1 MTSRKHRSRHHDQ
14 NIGAALRHHRIARGL
29 SQPKLGDMIGVCH
42 QQIQKYEN
50 GTDRLAAST
59 AVDLA
64 EQFGVT
70 VDELLGL
77 NGLDDVPAKPVRKNL
92 EPVADAPPVNTS
104 PLDQLKNEIRALLKR
119 DDWQHEDAGFYP
131 RAALGEL
138 LMRAREIIEADVG
151 PQPPVGKRK
160 GGEGKVDQNWR
171 RLLDACSTQPG
182 YYIAL
187 SERHAKRFIADAKAA
202 RTGEGKSPKNEPVK

>member
-1 MTSRKHRSRHHDQ
+1 MTSRKHRSQHHDQ

-64 EQFGVT
+64 EQFGVS

-77 NGLDDVPAKPVRKNL
+77 NGNT
-92 EPVADAPPVNTS
+92 PPLN
-104 PLDQLKNEIRALLKR
+104 QLKNEIRALLKR
-119 DDWQHEDAGFYP
+119 NDWQHEDAGFYP

-151 PQPPVGKRK
+151 RQPPFGKRK
-160 GGEGKVDQNWR
+160 GGEAKVDQNWR

>member
-1 MTSRKHRSRHHDQ
+1 MTSRKHRSRHHDR

-77 NGLDDVPAKPVRKNL
+77 NGNT
-92 EPVADAPPVNTS
+92 PPLN
-104 PLDQLKNEIRALLKR
+104 QLKNEIRALLKR
-119 DDWQHEDAGFYP
+119 DDWQHEDDGFYR

-138 LMRAREIIEADVG
+138 LMRARRSSRPTSAHTH
-151 PQPPVGKRK
+151 QR
-160 GGEGKVDQNWR
+160 WR
-171 RLLDACSTQPG
+171 QLLDACSTQPG

-202 RTGEGKSPKNEPVK
+202 RTAEGKSSKNEPVR

>member
-1 MTSRKHRSRHHDQ
+1 MKSRKHRSRHHDR

-77 NGLDDVPAKPVRKNL
+77 NGNT
-92 EPVADAPPVNTS
+92 PPLN
-104 PLDQLKNEIRALLKR
+104 QLKNEIRALLKR
-119 DDWQHEDAGFYP
+119 DDWQHEDDGFYP

-138 LMRAREIIEADVG
+138 LMRAREIIEADLG
-151 PQPPVGKRK
+151 RQPPVGKRK
-160 GGEGKVDQNWR
+160 SGEGKVDQNWR

-202 RTGEGKSPKNEPVK
+202 RTGEGKSPKSR

>member
-1 MTSRKHRSRHHDQ
+1 MTSRKHRSQHHDQ

-77 NGLDDVPAKPVRKNL
+77 NG
-92 EPVADAPPVNTS
+92 NTP

-119 DDWQHEDAGFYP
+119 DDWQHEDDGFYP

-151 PQPPVGKRK
+151 RQPPVGKRK
-160 GGEGKVDQNWR
+160 GGEGKVDQRWR
-171 RLLDACSTQPG
+171 QLLDACSTQPG

>member
-1 MTSRKHRSRHHDQ
+1 MTSRKHRSRHHDR

-77 NGLDDVPAKPVRKNL
+77 NGNT
-92 EPVADAPPVNTS
+92 PPLN
-104 PLDQLKNEIRALLKR
+104 QLKNEIRALLKR
-119 DDWQHEDAGFYP
+119 NDWQHEDDGFYP

-138 LMRAREIIEADVG
+138 LMRAREISEADVG
-151 PQPPVGKRK
+151 RQPPVGKRK
-160 GGEGKVDQNWR
+160 GGKGKVDQRWR
-171 RLLDACSTQPG
+171 QLLDACSTQPG

-187 SERHAKRFIADAKAA
+187 SERHAKRFIADAKAV
-202 RTGEGKSPKNEPVK
+202 RTGEGKSPKNEVK

>member
-1 MTSRKHRSRHHDQ
+1 MTSRKHRSRDRDQ

-77 NGLDDVPAKPVRKNL
+77 NGNT
-92 EPVADAPPVNTS
+92 PPLN
-104 PLDQLKNEIRALLKR
+104 QLKNEIRALLKR
-119 DDWQHEDAGFYP
+119 NDWQHEDAGFYP

-151 PQPPVGKRK
+151 RQPPVGKRK
-160 GGEGKVDQNWR
+160 GGEGKVNQNWR

>member
-1 MTSRKHRSRHHDQ
+1 MTSRKHRSRDRDR

-77 NGLDDVPAKPVRKNL
+77 NGNT
-92 EPVADAPPVNTS
+92 PPLN
-104 PLDQLKNEIRALLKR
+104 QLKNEIRALLKR

-131 RAALGEL
+131 RATLGEL

-160 GGEGKVDQNWR
+160 GGKGKVDQNWH

>member
-1 MTSRKHRSRHHDQ
+1 MTSRKHRSRDRDR

-77 NGLDDVPAKPVRKNL
+77 NGNT
-92 EPVADAPPVNTS
+92 PPLN
-104 PLDQLKNEIRALLKR
+104 QLKNEIRALLKR
-119 DDWQHEDAGFYP
+119 NDWQHEDDGFYP

-138 LMRAREIIEADVG
+138 LMRAREIIEADLG
-151 PQPPVGKRK
+151 RQPPVGKRK
-160 GGEGKVDQNWR
+160 SGEGKVDQNWR

-202 RTGEGKSPKNEPVK
+202 RTSEGKSPNNEPVK

>member
-1 MTSRKHRSRHHDQ
+1 MTSRKHRSQHHDQ

-77 NGLDDVPAKPVRKNL
+77 NGNT
-92 EPVADAPPVNTS
+92 PPLN
-104 PLDQLKNEIRALLKR
+104 QLKNEIRALLKR
-119 DDWQHEDAGFYP
+119 NDWQHEDDGFYP

>member
-1 MTSRKHRSRHHDQ
+1 MTSRKHRSQHQDQ

-77 NGLDDVPAKPVRKNL
+77 NGNT
-92 EPVADAPPVNTS
+92 PPLN
-104 PLDQLKNEIRALLKR
+104 QLKNEIRALLKR

-131 RAALGEL
+131 RAKLGEL
-138 LMRAREIIEADVG
+138 LMRAREIIEADVRQ
-151 PQPPVGKRK
+151 QPPVGKRK
-160 GGEGKVDQNWR
+160 GGEGKVNQNWR

-182 YYIAL
+182 YHFAL

-202 RTGEGKSPKNEPVK
+202 RTGEGKSPNNEPVK

>member
-1 MTSRKHRSRHHDQ
+1 MTSRKHRSRHHDR

-77 NGLDDVPAKPVRKNL
+77 NG
-92 EPVADAPPVNTS
+92 NTP

-119 DDWQHEDAGFYP
+119 DDWQHEDDGFYP
-131 RAALGEL
+131 RATLGEL

>member
-1 MTSRKHRSRHHDQ
+1 MKSRKHRSQHHDR

-77 NGLDDVPAKPVRKNL
+77 NGNT
-92 EPVADAPPVNTS
+92 PPLN
-104 PLDQLKNEIRALLKR
+104 QLKNEIRALLKR
-119 DDWQHEDAGFYP
+119 DAGFYP

-138 LMRAREIIEADVG
+138 LMRAREIIEANVR
-151 PQPPVGKRK
+151 PHPPVGKRK
-160 GGEGKVDQNWR
+160 SGEGKVDQRWR
-171 RLLDACSTQPG
+171 QLLDARSTQPG

>member
-1 MTSRKHRSRHHDQ
+1 MKSRKHRSQHHDQ
-14 NIGAALRHHRIARGL
+14 NIGAALRHHRIARGP

-77 NGLDDVPAKPVRKNL
+77 NGLDNVLAKPVCKTGSL
-92 EPVADAPPVNTS
+92 ETA
-104 PLDQLKNEIRALLKR
+104 
-119 DDWQHEDAGFYP
+119 
-131 RAALGEL
+131 
-138 LMRAREIIEADVG
+138 RARHSADLEAG
-151 PQPPVGKRK
+151 PTVVPNGTR
-160 GGEGKVDQNWR
+160 
-171 RLLDACSTQPG
+171 
-182 YYIAL
+182 
-187 SERHAKRFIADAKAA
+187 
-202 RTGEGKSPKNEPVK
+202 

>member
-77 NGLDDVPAKPVRKNL
+77 NG
-92 EPVADAPPVNTS
+92 NTP

-119 DDWQHEDAGFYP
+119 DDWQHDDDGFYP
-131 RAALGEL
+131 RATLGEL

-151 PQPPVGKRK
+151 RQPPVGKRK

>member
-1 MTSRKHRSRHHDQ
+1 MKSRKHRSRHHDR

-64 EQFGVT
+64 KQFGVT

-77 NGLDDVPAKPVRKNL
+77 NGLHDELAKPVHESL
-92 EPVADAPPVNTS
+92 EPVADAPPADTP
-104 PLDQLKNEIRALLKR
+104 PLDQLKNKIRALLKR
-119 DDWQHEDAGFYP
+119 NDWQHEDAGFYP
-131 RAALGEL
+131 RATLGEL
-138 LMRAREIIEADVG
+138 LMRAREIIEADVSS
-151 PQPPVGKRK
+151 QPPVGKRK
-160 GGEGKVDQNWR
+160 GGEGKVNQKWR
-171 RLLDACSTQPG
+171 QLLDACSTQPG
-182 YYIAL
+182 YHIAL
-187 SERHAKRFIADAKAA
+187 SERHTKRFIAAAKAA

>member
-1 MTSRKHRSRHHDQ
+1 MTSRKHRSRDRDQ

-29 SQPKLGDMIGVCH
+29 SQPKLGDMIGVCR

-77 NGLDDVPAKPVRKNL
+77 NGLDKVLAKPVRKNRV
-92 EPVADAPPVNTS
+92 PGNSAAPP
-104 PLDQLKNEIRALLKR
+104 L
-119 DDWQHEDAGFYP
+119 
-131 RAALGEL
+131 
-138 LMRAREIIEADVG
+138 
-151 PQPPVGKRK
+151 
-160 GGEGKVDQNWR
+160 R
-171 RLLDACSTQPG
+171 RP
-182 YYIAL
+182 
-187 SERHAKRFIADAKAA
+187 
-202 RTGEGKSPKNEPVK
+202 

>member
-1 MTSRKHRSRHHDQ
+1 MTSRKHRSQHHDQ

-77 NGLDDVPAKPVRKNL
+77 NGNT
-92 EPVADAPPVNTS
+92 PPLN
-104 PLDQLKNEIRALLKR
+104 QLKNEIRALLKR
-119 DDWQHEDAGFYP
+119 NDWQHEDAGFYP

-138 LMRAREIIEADVG
+138 LMRAREIIEANVR
-151 PQPPVGKRK
+151 PHPPVGKRK
-160 GGEGKVDQNWR
+160 SGEGKVDQRWR
-171 RLLDACSTQPG
+171 QLLDACSTQPG
-182 YYIAL
+182 YHIAL

-202 RTGEGKSPKNEPVK
+202 RTGEGRSPKNKPVK